1 MPEIGLAGVRTQGQG
16 RVDGAPR
23 NLFMVILKAVGEQ
36 NPDHVLYL
44 LLAHKVQLQ
53 FVKEEVGDER
63 VHSHCVLVLGES
75 FLIVSQACL
84 LLCFN
89 NTHLLWCRYIIE
101 SSNTAITR
109 NC

>member
-1 MPEIGLAGVRTQGQG
+1 MTRVDCMPEIGLAGVRTQGQG

-44 LLAHKVQLQ
+44 LLTHKVQLQ

-75 FLIVSQACL
+75 FLIVIHQVTKRVPSLPVVMFQ
-84 LLCFN
+84 
-89 NTHLLWCRYIIE
+89 
-101 SSNTAITR
+101 
-109 NC
+109 